1 MTDIKCAIVG
11 LFVAVLAI
19 GSAGCA
25 DGTSPTAPT
34 TPPSSTYTLSGTVTD
49 AATGEPLQGAV
60 VRMLGGNNEITSTNR
75 SGGYVFS
82 LLSKAA
88 GRANVEAAMDGYQAR
103 GDQVA
108 GTEDA
113 IRNFPLGR

>member
-1 MTDIKCAIVG
+1 MKCAILG
-11 LFVAVLAI
+11 LFVGMLAV

-25 DGTSPTAPT
+25 DGKSPTAPT
-34 TPPSSTYTLSGTVTD
+34 TPPSITYKLSGTVTD
-49 AATGEPLQGAV
+49 AATGGPLQGAV
-60 VRMLGGNNEITSTNR
+60 VRILGGNNEITSTDL

-88 GRANVEAAMDGYQAR
+88 GRANVEAAKDGYQTR
-103 GDQVA
+103 GDQVS

-113 IRNFPLGR
+113 IRNFSLGR

>member
-1 MTDIKCAIVG
+1 MKCAIFG
-11 LFVAVLAI
+11 LFVGVLAV

-34 TPPSSTYTLSGTVTD
+34 TPASSTYTLSGTVTD
-49 AATGEPLQGAV
+49 AATGGPLQGAV
-60 VRMLGGNNEITSTNR
+60 VRILGGNNEITSTNL

-88 GRANVEAAMDGYQAR
+88 GKANVEAAKDGYQAR
-103 GDQVA
+103 GDQIS

-113 IRNFPLGR
+113 VRNFPLGH